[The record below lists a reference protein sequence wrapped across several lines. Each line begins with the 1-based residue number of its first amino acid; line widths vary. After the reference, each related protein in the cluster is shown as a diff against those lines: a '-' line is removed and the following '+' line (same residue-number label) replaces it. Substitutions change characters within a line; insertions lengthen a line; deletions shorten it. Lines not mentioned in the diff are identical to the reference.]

1 MLERLILT
9 NAMISL
15 INNAHQSIGYTISR
29 TRKVY
34 TPKFLRLWS
43 LKTWRENFL
52 LLAWKV
58 KNSRATTKKFRCHFW
73 EKHRPQF

>member
-1 MLERLILT
+1 M
-9 NAMISL
+9 
-15 INNAHQSIGYTISR
+15 
-29 TRKVY
+29 VY

-52 LLAWKV
+52 LLAWEV

-73 EKHRPQF
+73 EKQQTAILAFWVRVFE

>member
-1 MLERLILT
+1 MIYSYSLFLWYVRLDRT
-9 NAMISL
+9 
-15 INNAHQSIGYTISR
+15 GVISR

-58 KNSRATTKKFRCHFW
+58 KKLRATTKKFRCHFG
-73 EKHRPQF
+73 EKRRPQF